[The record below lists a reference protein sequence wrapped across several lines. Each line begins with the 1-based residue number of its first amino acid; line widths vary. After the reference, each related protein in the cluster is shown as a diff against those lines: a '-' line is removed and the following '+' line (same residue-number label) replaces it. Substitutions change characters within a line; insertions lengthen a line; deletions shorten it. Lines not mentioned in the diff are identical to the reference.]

1 MAGTQ
6 AVTVTLALTLTLLTH
21 IAHAQG
27 VVRLYNDALDDYMA
41 NRYALAE
48 EKLKLVI
55 KQQKIY
61 PDAYYLW
68 GQCRWQ
74 QKDYKGAI
82 KWYDKALNQTPSN
95 VEFVFHKGLAY
106 EDLGKKSKAVRYYLE
121 ATNLDQNY
129 SMAWKRLG
137 AIFFASGS
145 PGKAVD
151 YYSRAIDA
159 NPLDKEA
166 FMLRGN
172 AQSSL
177 GNLPEAA
184 TDYNLVLALDADDP
198 DAWFNL
204 ANVHIRQNNGYE
216 AMKAFSMVLEKR
228 PGDRD
233 AHLNRG
239 IILLALNL
247 KDDALTDFD
256 SAIAADT
263 TFATSWWNKAFLH
276 AEIEEYDQA
285 MTAVLKATEL
295 APKEP
300 EGWLLMGRIFFKQR
314 RYKDAIAAYDRC
326 IALDRTASEAF
337 LNRGEAKRVL
347 GDYKGACKD
356 WHQVLKVDKGP
367 TAEKAQVWIEIN
379 CRD

>member
-1 MAGTQ
+1 MP
-6 AVTVTLALTLTLLTH
+6 LAAKGL
-21 IAHAQG
+21 QG
-27 VVRLYNDALDDYMA
+27 RDQVVRQGIEA
-41 NRYALAE
+41 NPE
-48 EKLKLVI
+48 
-55 KQQKIY
+55 
-61 PDAYYLW
+61 
-68 GQCRWQ
+68 QCRVRLPQ
-74 QKDYKGAI
+74 GI
-82 KWYDKALNQTPSN
+82 
-95 VEFVFHKGLAY
+95 GLRG
-106 EDLGKKSKAVRYYLE
+106 LGKKSKKPCTTWRRS
-121 ATNLDQNY
+121 T
-129 SMAWKRLG
+129 WTRITPWLG
-137 AIFFASGS
+137 NGRAIFFASGS
-145 PGKAVD
+145 AGQAVD

-172 AQSSL
+172 AQTSL
-177 GNLPEAA
+177 GNLPEAV

-204 ANVHIRQNNGYE
+204 ANVQVRQNNAYE
-216 AMKAFSMVLEKR
+216 AMKAYSMVLEKR

-239 IILLALNL
+239 IILLALEL
-247 KDDALTDFD
+247 KDDARIDFD

-276 AEIEEYDQA
+276 AELEQYDEA

-326 IALDRTASEAF
+326 ISLDKTASEAF

-356 WHQVLKVDKGP
+356 WHQVLKVDTGP